1 MRPWAIAILVLV
13 ASSIQA
19 CSATTLRWISS
30 RSSSG
35 SESTGTDSGFTMV
48 GATVLALMFWEEDIM
63 LVYWDWKKE
72 ILTLPTITIHLIS
85 PSASFCLYFELRQN
99 FPWNLIGFC
108 ISSGSQDEILE
119 GGILLRPVTLS

>member
-48 GATVLALMFWEEDIM
+48 GATVLALMFWEEGIM
-63 LVYWDWKKE
+63 LVYWDCKKE
-72 ILTLPTITIHLIS
+72 ILMLPTITIHLIS
-85 PSASFCLYFELRQN
+85 PGALFCLYFKLHQTSHGTSLVFAFPQDLRMR
-99 FPWNLIGFC
+99 
-108 ISSGSQDEILE
+108 S
-119 GGILLRPVTLS
+119 LRGEY